1 MAKKVVG
8 IVKVRIP
15 GGEATPAPAPPLG
28 PALGQKQIQIAAF
41 VKDFN
46 AKTSKMKGQLLNTYI
61 TVYEDKTYTFVTKGT
76 STSTLIKKKL
86 GIEKGSGEPNKTKVA
101 TINQK
106 QLEEIAQE
114 KMAYMSANDIE
125 AAKKIVAGTAR
136 AMGIKV
142 E

>member
-1 MAKKVVG
+1 MAKKIVG
-8 IVKVRIP
+8 IVKVRIA
-15 GGEATPAPAPPLG
+15 GGEATPAPPLG

-46 AKTSKMKGQLLNTYI
+46 AKTSKQKGQLLNTYI

-76 STSTLIKKKL
+76 STSTLIKNKL
-86 GIEKGSGEPNKTKVA
+86 GIEKGSGEPNKNKVA
-101 TINQK
+101 SINQK

-114 KMAYMSANDIE
+114 KMTYMSANDIE

>member
-1 MAKKVVG
+1 MAKRVVG

-15 GGEATPAPAPPLG
+15 GGEATPAPPLG

-101 TINQK
+101 TLTRAQA
-106 QLEEIAQE
+106 EEIAKT
-114 KMAYMSANDIE
+114 KMPDLN
-125 AAKKIVAGTAR
+125 AADLDAATEMIKGTAR
-136 AMGIKV
+136 SMGIV
-142 E
+142 IED

>member
-1 MAKKVVG
+1 MAKKIVG
-8 IVKVRIP
+8 IVKVRIA
-15 GGEATPAPAPPLG
+15 GGEATPAPPLG

-46 AKTSKMKGQLLNTYI
+46 AKTSKQKGQLLNTYI

-86 GIEKGSGEPNKTKVA
+86 GIEKGSGEPNKNKVA
-101 TINQK
+101 SINQK

-114 KMAYMSANDIE
+114 KMTYMSANDIE

>member
-1 MAKKVVG
+1 MAKRVVG

-15 GGEATPAPAPPLG
+15 GGEATPAPPLG

-46 AKTSKMKGQLLNTYI
+46 AKTSKLKGQVLNTYI
-61 TVYEDKTYTFVTKGT
+61 TVYEDKSYTFVTKGERT
-76 STSTLIKKKL
+76 AQLLKKKL
-86 GIEKGSGEPNKTKVA
+86 GLDKGSGEPNKTKVA
-101 TINQK
+101 TITQQ
-106 QLEEIAQE
+106 QLEEVAKE
-114 KMAYMSANDIE
+114 KMEYLSANDLE

-142 E
+142 EA

>member
-1 MAKKVVG
+1 
-8 IVKVRIP
+8 
-15 GGEATPAPAPPLG
+15 
-28 PALGQKQIQIAAF
+28 
-41 VKDFN
+41 
-46 AKTSKMKGQLLNTYI
+46 MKGQILNTYI

-114 KMAYMSANDIE
+114 NNGQNSANPNPNPNNPPGPIAYNDCI
-125 AAKKIVAGTAR
+125 I
-136 AMGIKV
+136 
-142 E
+142 

>member
-1 MAKKVVG
+1 MAKRVVG
-8 IVKVRIP
+8 IVK
-15 GGEATPAPAPPLG
+15 GGEATPAPPLG

-86 GIEKGSGEPNKTKVA
+86 GIENLVSLTK
-101 TINQK
+101 QK
-106 QLEEIAQE
+106 LQQSIKSSL
-114 KMAYMSANDIE
+114 
-125 AAKKIVAGTAR
+125 KK
-136 AMGIKV
+136 
-142 E
+142 

>member
-1 MAKKVVG
+1 MAKKIVG
-8 IVKVRIP
+8 IVKVRIA
-15 GGEATPAPAPPLG
+15 GGEATPAPPLG

-46 AKTSKMKGQLLNTYI
+46 AKTSKQKGQLLNTYI
-61 TVYEDKTYTFVTKGT
+61 TVYEDKTYTFVTKGS

-86 GIEKGSGEPNKTKVA
+86 GIEKGSGEPNKNKVA
-101 TINQK
+101 SINQK

-114 KMAYMSANDIE
+114 KMTYMSANDIE

>member
-1 MAKKVVG
+1 MAKKIVG

-15 GGEATPAPAPPLG
+15 GREATPAPPLG

-46 AKTSKMKGQLLNTYI
+46 AKTSKLKGQLLNTYI

-101 TINQK
+101 SINQK

-114 KMAYMSANDIE
+114 KMTYMSANDIE

>member
-1 MAKKVVG
+1 MAKKIVG

-15 GGEATPAPAPPLG
+15 GGEAPPAPPLG

-46 AKTSKMKGQLLNTYI
+46 AKTSKLKGQLLNTYI

-101 TINQK
+101 SINQK

-114 KMAYMSANDIE
+114 KMTYMSANDID

>member
-1 MAKKVVG
+1 MVF
-8 IVKVRIP
+8 KVRIP
-15 GGEATPAPAPPLG
+15 GGEATPAPPLG

-136 AMGIKV
+136 AIGIKV

>member
-1 MAKKVVG
+1 MAKKIVG

-15 GGEATPAPAPPLG
+15 GGEATPAPPLG

-46 AKTSKMKGQLLNTYI
+46 AKTSKLKGQLLNTYI

-101 TINQK
+101 AINQK

-114 KMAYMSANDIE
+114 KMTYMSANDIE

>member
-1 MAKKVVG
+1 M
-8 IVKVRIP
+8 
-15 GGEATPAPAPPLG
+15 G

-46 AKTSKMKGQLLNTYI
+46 AKTSKLKGQLLNTYI

-101 TINQK
+101 SINQK

-114 KMAYMSANDIE
+114 KMTYMSANDIDT
-125 AAKKIVAGTAR
+125 AKKIVKGTAR

>member
-1 MAKKVVG
+1 MAKKIVG
-8 IVKVRIP
+8 IVKVRIS
-15 GGEATPAPAPPLG
+15 GGEATPAPPLG

-46 AKTSKMKGQLLNTYI
+46 AKTSKLKGQLLNTYI

-101 TINQK
+101 SINQK
-106 QLEEIAQE
+106 QLEEVAQE

>member
-1 MAKKVVG
+1 MAKRVVG

-15 GGEATPAPAPPLG
+15 GGEATHAPPLG